1 MLQTAPRARA
11 NWERRALVGQW
22 APGKKNELEE
32 EDECEEE
39 DEK

>member
-1 MLQTAPRARA
+1 MLHTEPRARA
-11 NWERRALVGQW
+11 NWERRALAGQW